1 MTYTSNERGR
11 GQPDPTGLIH
21 CWLIDEEVHLRSR
34 VEPTLEP
41 PSVLPAP
48 VNDAPNSDQRP
59 AGSKCRSL
67 AAWFPNE
74 GGKPPAQGPGSREWA
89 KLAGAE
95 VAKRPVSPDQEG
107 LIQLLPESLHDHV
120 KQLQQF
126 PDARR
131 MFDDKWGVAL
141 VTDLRRLVS
150 AQPSVRIGDP
160 VDDVTPESDP
170 RSIAHV
176 TLPVQRP
183 RAELPAEFDP
193 ALQAWKITSKSPNI
207 RITNKYGSEV
217 REGFFTFGF
226 VVEVLTSF
234 LSVAQYRGRLVLRDG
249 YHRAYRLIS
258 SGVFAAPAFVRIYA
272 DDESV
277 FTKKTPSERIWT
289 GDRPPLLGD
298 FTNDVVARD
307 IWLPSHD
314 TTLYI
319 GATPPGLSVD
329 PRANR

>member
-1 MTYTSNERGR
+1 
-11 GQPDPTGLIH
+11 L
-21 CWLIDEEVHLRSR
+21 
-34 VEPTLEP
+34 
-41 PSVLPAP
+41 
-48 VNDAPNSDQRP
+48 
-59 AGSKCRSL
+59 
-67 AAWFPNE
+67 
-74 GGKPPAQGPGSREWA
+74 REWA
-89 KLAGAE
+89 KRATAE
-95 VAKRPVSPDQEG
+95 IAKRPVSPDQEG
-107 LIQLLPESLHDHV
+107 VIQLLPENLHDHV
-120 KQLQQF
+120 EQLQQF

-150 AQPSVRIGDP
+150 AQPSVRVGGAE
-160 VDDVTPESDP
+160 DDVVGPESDLQ
-170 RSIAHV
+170 SIAHV

-183 RAELPAEFDP
+183 PAELPAEFDP
-193 ALQAWKITSKSPNI
+193 ALQVWKITSKSPNI
-207 RITNKYGSEV
+207 RITNKYGSEF

-258 SGVFAAPAFVRIYA
+258 AGVVAAPVFVRAYA

-277 FTKKTPSERIWT
+277 FTKKTPSDQVWK

-307 IWLPSHD
+307 IWLPRYD

-319 GATPPGLSVD
+319 GATPPELSVD

>member
-1 MTYTSNERGR
+1 
-11 GQPDPTGLIH
+11 
-21 CWLIDEEVHLRSR
+21 
-34 VEPTLEP
+34 
-41 PSVLPAP
+41 
-48 VNDAPNSDQRP
+48 VNDAPNSDKRP

-67 AAWFPNE
+67 AAWFPDE
-74 GGKPPAQGPGSREWA
+74 GGKRPSRGPGSREWA
-89 KLAGAE
+89 KLAAAE
-95 VAKRPVSPDQEG
+95 IAKRPASPDQG
-107 LIQLLPESLHDHV
+107 DLIQVLPESLHDHV
-120 KQLQQF
+120 KQLQEF

-131 MFDDKWGVAL
+131 MFDDKWKVAL

-150 AQPSVRIGDP
+150 AQPSVRVGGAGEDIGPD
-160 VDDVTPESDP
+160 SDL
-170 RSIAHV
+170 RSIAQV

-183 RAELPAEFDP
+183 PAELPAEFDP
-193 ALQAWKITSKSPNI
+193 ALQVWKITSESPNV
-207 RITNKYGSEV
+207 RITNKYGNEF

-234 LSVAQYRGRLVLRDG
+234 LSVAQYRGRLILRDG

-258 SGVFAAPAFVRIYA
+258 SGVLAAPVFVRAYA
-272 DDESV
+272 DDDPV
-277 FTKKTPSERIWT
+277 FTKKTPSEPIWK
-289 GDRPPLLGD
+289 GERPPLLGD

-307 IWLPSHD
+307 IWLPRRD

>member
-1 MTYTSNERGR
+1 M
-11 GQPDPTGLIH
+11 
-21 CWLIDEEVHLRSR
+21 
-34 VEPTLEP
+34 
-41 PSVLPAP
+41 
-48 VNDAPNSDQRP
+48 
-59 AGSKCRSL
+59 CRSL

-74 GGKPPAQGPGSREWA
+74 GGKRPAQGPGSREWA
-89 KLAGAE
+89 KRAAAE
-95 VAKRPVSPDQEG
+95 IAERPVSPDQEG
-107 LIQLLPESLHDHV
+107 VIQLLPENLRDHV
-120 KQLQQF
+120 EQLQQF

-131 MFDDKWGVAL
+131 MFDDRWRVAL

-160 VDDVTPESDP
+160 GDDVSSESDLA
-170 RSIAHV
+170 SIAHV

-183 RAELPAEFDP
+183 PAELPAEFDP
-193 ALQAWKITSKSPNI
+193 ALQVWKITSKSPNM
-207 RITNKYGSEV
+207 RITNKYG
-217 REGFFTFGF
+217 REFRDGFFTFGF

-258 SGVFAAPAFVRIYA
+258 SGVLAAPAFVRAYA

-277 FTKKTPSERIWT
+277 FTNKMPSERIWT

-307 IWLPSHD
+307 IWLPHTD

-329 PRANR
+329 ARANR

>member
-1 MTYTSNERGR
+1 
-11 GQPDPTGLIH
+11 
-21 CWLIDEEVHLRSR
+21 
-34 VEPTLEP
+34 
-41 PSVLPAP
+41 
-48 VNDAPNSDQRP
+48 VN
-59 AGSKCRSL
+59 
-67 AAWFPNE
+67 
-74 GGKPPAQGPGSREWA
+74 
-89 KLAGAE
+89 
-95 VAKRPVSPDQEG
+95 PDQEG
-107 LIQLLPESLHDHV
+107 VIQLLPEDLHDHV

-131 MFDDKWGVAL
+131 MFDDKWTVAL

-150 AQPSVRIGDP
+150 AQPSVRVGDAG
-160 VDDVTPESDP
+160 DDGGAESDL

-176 TLPVQRP
+176 TLPTQRP
-183 RAELPAEFDP
+183 PAELPAEFDP
-193 ALQAWKITSKSPNI
+193 ALQVWKITSRSPNV
-207 RITNKYGSEV
+207 RITNKYGSEF

-226 VVEVLTSF
+226 IVEVLTSF
-234 LSVAQYRGRLVLRDG
+234 LSVAQYRGRLILRDG

-258 SGVFAAPAFVRIYA
+258 SGVLAAPVFLRAYV

-277 FTKKTPSERIWT
+277 FTKKAPSERIWT

-307 IWLPSHD
+307 IWLPRHD